1 MEIIVSVLMQKLLA
15 RYSSGAMN
23 AATPQTGL
31 PVRRINTYS
40 KTPLPAVP
48 QRGPEAGVLRR
59 ETIFMIP
66 V

>member
-1 MEIIVSVLMQKLLA
+1 MKIIVSGFDAELLA
-15 RYSSGAMN
+15 LYSSGAMN

-40 KTPLPAVP
+40 KPSLPAVP
-48 QRGPEAGVLRR
+48 RRGPAAGVLRT